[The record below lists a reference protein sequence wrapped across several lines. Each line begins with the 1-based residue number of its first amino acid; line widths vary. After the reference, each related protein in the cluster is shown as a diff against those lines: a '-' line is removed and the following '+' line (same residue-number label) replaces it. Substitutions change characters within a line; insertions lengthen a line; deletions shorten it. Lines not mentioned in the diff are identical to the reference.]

1 MKTLREEI
9 QELWSELCISVDV
22 DSNTFEQAILQG
34 TTLLSDSVIT
44 AMEAKRAA
52 LLNEKEERCEELKVF
67 AYKITALWDKLKVS
81 PQEREYFF
89 SINTGL
95 GYSVLEAV
103 IQYIRIEYMNRIEDG
118 IDKDNIFDLVITCFL
133 LYYPTLPLS
142 AKTNYNVWRIS

>member
-103 IQYIRIEYMNRIEDG
+103 IEYN
-118 IDKDNIFDLVITCFL
+118 
-133 LYYPTLPLS
+133 TLE
-142 AKTNYNVWRIS
+142 